1 MNTHGV
7 DETGVQA
14 RAGCVCVCVCVCVCM
29 NVCVPVHVIC
39 VNDFLSFLSGS
50 WRVNEFQA
58 SCLAMRGP

>member
-39 VNDFLSFLSGS
+39 VNDFLSFPFFSHWFMKS
-50 WRVNEFQA
+50 
-58 SCLAMRGP
+58 

>member
-1 MNTHGV
+1 MC
-7 DETGVQA
+7 ECM
-14 RAGCVCVCVCVCVCM
+14 CVYECVCM

-58 SCLAMRGP
+58 SCLARKGLLTDSPEKGSVTIKP